1 MKHLIFIVNI
11 LLFTGCGSSPD
22 YQEIMV
28 NKTVK
33 VYSKDYHEDAENYTF
48 KWEPPVGP
56 SNMIV
61 PFDLK
66 NDMLIF
72 SPEIEGKYQIH
83 LSITDISDEVIAE
96 EIFYYHAI
104 PETIEVAISQP
115 KKDSK
120 IVLPTSTVKKTKNNT
135 KEKKRKK
142 KQPKAPLKQ
151 NINTKSNK
159 SVNYTIQAAAWPAL
173 EEARI
178 DQLKLIE
185 EGIDAYIQR
194 HYRSDRDEVW
204 YRVRVGNFT
213 SKANAER
220 IQRQVEAITH
230 SKTWLDILPSK

>member
-1 MKHLIFIVNI
+1 
-11 LLFTGCGSSPD
+11 
-22 YQEIMV
+22 
-28 NKTVK
+28 
-33 VYSKDYHEDAENYTF
+33 
-48 KWEPPVGP
+48 
-56 SNMIV
+56 
-61 PFDLK
+61 
-66 NDMLIF
+66 
-72 SPEIEGKYQIH
+72 
-83 LSITDISDEVIAE
+83 
-96 EIFYYHAI
+96 
-104 PETIEVAISQP
+104 
-115 KKDSK
+115 
-120 IVLPTSTVKKTKNNT
+120 KKTKNNT